1 MNFRARPLGRAL
13 IGLGLFFICGCNLD
27 YYMHLAVGQS
37 QMLSRRTPISTLLSN
52 PDLADRIR
60 NQLDLI
66 QAVLD
71 YAASIGLDPGDN
83 YTTFY
88 DTGDDPVIW
97 GVSASP
103 PDRFEAHLWNFPIVG
118 SVPYKG
124 FFEKD
129 LALKE
134 QDTLRDAGL
143 DALVRPVNAYST
155 LGFFSDPILSVML
168 KYQPDQLADLILHEL
183 THVLAYAPDHTDYN
197 ESLATFVGRQGSM
210 LFLAQH
216 LGPDTPLLNE
226 AQERRVDS
234 ALFRQFMIRTV
245 ASLDSLYSSGLARE
259 VVLQNRQS
267 VFEQRKRDFAH
278 ISKQFIRTNYDGFLE
293 WPLNNAKL
301 LSYHRYN
308 TDLDLFSAVHQTLG
322 NDLAQSLRFFAN
334 CAAQTEPWS
343 CINSAI
349 ATREND
355 SNSP

>member
-1 MNFRARPLGRAL
+1 MIFSSSTLGRAL
-13 IGLGLFFICGCNLD
+13 IGFGLFFMCGCNLD
-27 YYMHLAVGQS
+27 YYVHLGVGQS
-37 QMLSRRTPISTLLSN
+37 QMLSKRTPISTLLSN

-60 NQLDLI
+60 NQFELI
-66 QAVLD
+66 QAILE
-71 YAASIGLDPGDN
+71 YAASIGLEPGDN

-88 DTGDDPVIW
+88 DTGEAPVIW
-97 GVSASP
+97 GLSASP
-103 PDRFEAHLWNFPIVG
+103 PDRFEAHLWDFPIVG

-134 QDTLRDAGL
+134 QATLRDAGL

-168 KYQPDQLADLILHEL
+168 EYQPDQLADLILHEL
-183 THVLAYAPDHTDYN
+183 THGLAYAPDHTDYN
-197 ESLATFVGRQGSM
+197 ESLATFVGRQGSI

-216 LGPDTPLLNE
+216 FGPDTPLLKE
-226 AQERRVDS
+226 AHERRIDS
-234 ALFRQFMIRTV
+234 ALFRKFMISTV
-245 ASLDSLYSSGLARE
+245 ASLDSLYSSGLTRE
-259 VVLQNRQS
+259 VVLRNRHS
-267 VFEQRKRDFAH
+267 VFEQRKRDFAQ

-308 TDLDLFSAVHQTLG
+308 TNIELFSAVHKTLG

-334 CAAQTEPWS
+334 CAVETEPWS

-349 ATREND
+349 AIRENE
-355 SNSP
+355 SNFP